1 MLSVITAIMNIVF
14 TIFAVYGIFV
24 FRKWHKIAVE
34 IDAMLIEMQND
45 LKEDN
50 KNSKEDNK
58 KG

>member
-1 MLSVITAIMNIVF
+1 MNIVF

-34 IDAMLIEMQND
+34 IETMLIEMQND

>member
-1 MLSVITAIMNIVF
+1 MPSIITSIMNIVF

-34 IDAMLIEMQND
+34 IETMLIEMQND

-50 KNSKEDNK
+50 KNSKENNK

>member
-1 MLSVITAIMNIVF
+1 MISVITAIMNIAF

-34 IDAMLIEMQND
+34 TEAILIEMQND

-50 KNSKEDNK
+50 KP
-58 KG
+58 